1 MPGVMG
7 IVRRPWT
14 TSTDYELKQL
24 IEQGIARAEIALKLG
39 RTKEAIKR
47 RAYVLGLERRLNEN
61 NLSGERWTDAEK
73 ATLASAWV
81 AGTPIFLIAQSI
93 PNRKESSIRRYAA
106 LMGLKRPKREPKS
119 PKSHSKSC
127 FKGPVD
133 LTDETNWRLQCHEAN
148 ERFCQAMEAN
158 PSERPTNLPEER
170 QGYVRRVGMRFPSR
184 PPSWS
189 SMGDIV

>member
-7 IVRRPWT
+7 VVRRPWT
-14 TSTDYELKQL
+14 TSTDSELKQL

-106 LMGLKRPKREPKS
+106 LMGLKRPKRERKI

-127 FKGPVD
+127 FSGPVD
-133 LTDETNWRLQCHEAN
+133 LTDDTNWRLRCHESN
-148 ERFCQAMEAN
+148 ERFCQAMEAA
-158 PSERPTNLPEER
+158 
-170 QGYVRRVGMRFPSR
+170 GYQRTSAIPVYNGVGSTR
-184 PPSWS
+184 
-189 SMGDIV
+189 

>member
-1 MPGVMG
+1 VAGIMGV
-7 IVRRPWT
+7 VRRPWT
-14 TSTDYELKQL
+14 TASDYELRKL
-24 IEQGIARAEIALKLG
+24 IERGVSRAEIAFELG

-47 RAYVLGLERRLNEN
+47 RAYALGLALRLNQN
-61 NLSGERWTDAEK
+61 NLPGEPWSDGDRAI
-73 ATLASAWV
+73 LAAAWV
-81 AGTPIFLIAQSI
+81 AGTPVFEIAKSI